1 MGWLELIYIVYAC
14 VAFKYLMEHA
24 GKGRCRRAGHR
35 RKA

>member
-1 MGWLELIYIVYAC
+1 MGWFELIYVVYAC

-24 GKGRCRRAGHR
+24 GKGRGRRAGHK